1 VSLKTHNFCPSEA
14 KAAWFQASLS
24 SPLRRGTIP
33 AHPSN
38 GFLIH
43 WPSQSKNL
51 LGQNQCVFEIPT
63 LTLYFIFHHG
73 KKDAYILSSSL
84 TLNLAYATFFMRKP
98 MDYLRLIIDASPVVQ
113 LVLLILVFFSVF
125 SWAVIFFKRKT
136 LKSASA
142 QSKKFLKV
150 FRRSK
155 DLSEVNQAAKR
166 YKASPLAA
174 LFRSGYKELTFLSK
188 SPELTLN
195 SERLESI
202 NRALA
207 KTSNQEI
214 SNLEKMMSFL
224 ATTGSVTPFIGL
236 FGTVWGIMDAFN
248 KIGILRSASIQT
260 VAPGIAE
267 ALIATAAG
275 LFAAI
280 PAVIAYN
287 HYLHRIKNIITEIE
301 DFSLEFLVIAERL
314 YGP

>member
-1 VSLKTHNFCPSEA
+1 
-14 KAAWFQASLS
+14 
-24 SPLRRGTIP
+24 
-33 AHPSN
+33 
-38 GFLIH
+38 
-43 WPSQSKNL
+43 
-51 LGQNQCVFEIPT
+51 
-63 LTLYFIFHHG
+63 
-73 KKDAYILSSSL
+73 
-84 TLNLAYATFFMRKP
+84 MRKP
-98 MDYLRLIIDASPVVQ
+98 MDYLRLMVNASPVVQ

-207 KTSNQEI
+207 KASNQEI

-301 DFSLEFLVIAERL
+301 DFSLEFLVITERL
-314 YGP
+314 YGS

>member
-1 VSLKTHNFCPSEA
+1 
-14 KAAWFQASLS
+14 
-24 SPLRRGTIP
+24 
-33 AHPSN
+33 
-38 GFLIH
+38 
-43 WPSQSKNL
+43 
-51 LGQNQCVFEIPT
+51 
-63 LTLYFIFHHG
+63 
-73 KKDAYILSSSL
+73 
-84 TLNLAYATFFMRKP
+84 
-98 MDYLRLIIDASPVVQ
+98 MDYLRLIVDASPVVQ